1 MKWTTGRRED
11 SGNEKIER
19 ERGREEDGGLR
30 EEMERG
36 NRRKQVIKEGIVM
49 KGRAWGPEGRRKLS
63 RGGPDKSKKKV
74 CLRQEW
80 WDSAG

>member
-1 MKWTTGRRED
+1 ME
-11 SGNEKIER
+11 
-19 ERGREEDGGLR
+19 GGFR
-30 EEMERG
+30 EEMEWG
-36 NRRKQVIKEGIVM
+36 NRRKEVIKEGIVM
-49 KGRAWGPEGRRKLS
+49 KGPEGRRKLS